1 MKLEGNMTARIKILL
16 VEDDPNFGSIMK
28 SYLELNDFDVVLK
41 TDGKQGLSAYKS
53 ELFDICILD
62 VMMPEMD
69 GFALA
74 REIKKSNSEVPF
86 IFLTA
91 KSLKEDMLEGFK
103 TGADDYITKPFD
115 SEVLLFKLRAILKRN
130 TQKNEGESTQNEFN
144 VGNLQ
149 FNFNLR
155 TLTAGKNS
163 QQLSPKEAKLLKMLC
178 TAKDGILLRKEALEK
193 IWGADNYF
201 NGRSMDVFIARL
213 RKCLKADPSIEIVNI
228 HGNGFRI
235 IYG

>member
-1 MKLEGNMTARIKILL
+1 MNQRIKILL

-28 SYLELNDFDVVLK
+28 SYLELNDFEVNLK
-41 TDGKQGLSAYKS
+41 ADGKQGLSAFKS

-69 GFALA
+69 GFTLA
-74 REIKKSNSEVPF
+74 KEIKKSNSDVPF

-115 SEVLLFKLRAILKRN
+115 SEVLLFKLHAILKRN
-130 TQKNEGESTQNEFN
+130 ILRVENDSVINEMMVGKLLFN
-144 VGNLQ
+144 Y
-149 FNFNLR
+149 NLR
-155 TLTAGKNS
+155 TLSHANIT
-163 QQLSPKEAKLLKMLC
+163 QQLSPKEANLLRMLC
-178 TAKDGILLRKEALEK
+178 TAKDGILLRKDALEK
-193 IWGADNYF
+193 IWGTDNYF

-213 RKCLKADPSIEIVNI
+213 RKCLKADPSIEIANI

-235 IYG
+235 IFS

>member
-1 MKLEGNMTARIKILL
+1 MEQRIKILL

-28 SYLELNDFDVVLK
+28 SYLELNDFEVILRA
-41 TDGKQGLSAYKS
+41 DGKQGLSAFKS
-53 ELFDICILD
+53 EPFNICILD

-69 GFALA
+69 GFTLA
-74 REIKKSNSEVPF
+74 KEIKKTNSDTPF

-115 SEVLLFKLRAILKRN
+115 SEVLLFKLHAILKRN
-130 TQKNEGESTQNEFN
+130 HQRTENDTDANEFH
-144 VGNLQ
+144 VGKLI
-149 FNFNLR
+149 FNFTLR
-155 TLTAGKNS
+155 TLTHDQVT
-163 QQLSPKEAKLLKMLC
+163 QQLSPKEASLLKMLC
-178 TAKDGILLRKEALEK
+178 VAKDGILLRKDALEK
-193 IWGADNYF
+193 IWGSDNYF

-213 RKCLKADPSIEIVNI
+213 RKCLKADPSIEIANI

-235 IYG
+235 IFG